1 MKNYAVIAVAPELIR
16 SYSGYM
22 RADIPGLK
30 QGIYTVT
37 ITADDINGE
46 VLETVLTDNISVV
59 PMVRE

>member
-30 QGIYTVT
+30 QGIYC
-37 ITADDINGE
+37 N
-46 VLETVLTDNISVV
+46 DNS
-59 PMVRE
+59 R